1 MNIFQKLMVKEGYEL
16 DKERNKDTFEN
27 ANEDRANFFM
37 DVDRMINEGL
47 GGGTVSYE
55 NNSGIIEEARD
66 LVEED
71 PPNHTEGEIK

>member
-1 MNIFQKLMVKEGYEL
+1 MEKDQ
-16 DKERNKDTFEN
+16 NKDKFEN

-66 LVEED
+66 LVEEE
-71 PPNHTEGEIK
+71 PPNQPEDERK